1 MNVVASPIDPY
12 ASTGQPGQEW
22 TELWEFNGKLR
33 TAIDEPR
40 ESTALFETS
49 AKMLRVSVKGPRHTR
64 GLAADLSER
73 RERPPARF
81 VDDDVS

>member
-22 TELWEFNGKLR
+22 TELWKFNGKLR

-49 AKMLRVSVKGPRHTR
+49 AKMLRALSRVLDIREALPQI
-64 GLAADLSER
+64 SER

-81 VDDDVS
+81 VDDDAS